1 MVKTKLTEAKT
12 DVLKKYWAK
21 GMTTASVA
29 NENLVSAAASEA
41 NIELKTVKVA
51 ITCLP
56 AM

>member
-1 MVKTKLTEAKT
+1 
-12 DVLKKYWAK
+12 
-21 GMTTASVA
+21 MTTASVA
-29 NENLVSAAASEA
+29 NQNLVSAAASEA